1 MKFEWDEVKAT
12 ANFAKHG
19 VRFEDASEFDWE
31 VSVDKL
37 DLRKD
42 YGEARVMAMSTIRGR
57 LHVLVYAIRAE
68 GHRLISLRKANDRE
82 FSSYEKAKEH
92 KSDN

>member
-1 MKFEWDEVKAT
+1 MKFEWDEGKAA

-19 VRFEDASEFDWE
+19 VRFEDASDFEWE

-42 YGEARVMAMSTIRGR
+42 YGESRVIAMSTIRGR
-57 LHVLVYAIRAE
+57 LHVLVYANRAD
-68 GHRLISLRKANDRE
+68 GQRLISLRKANDRE
-82 FSSYEKAKEH
+82 FSSYEKAK
-92 KSDN
+92 KDQTDN

>member
-19 VRFEDASEFDWE
+19 VRFEDASEFEWE
-31 VSVDKL
+31 ISVDKL

-42 YGEARVMAMSTIRGR
+42 YGEARVISMSTIRGR
-57 LHVLVYAIRAE
+57 LHVLVYAIRAD
-68 GHRLISLRKANDRE
+68 GHRLMSLRKANDRE
-82 FSSYEKAKEH
+82 FSGYEKAKKH
-92 KSDN
+92 KTDN

>member
-19 VRFEDASEFDWE
+19 VRFEDTSEFEWE
-31 VSVDKL
+31 LSVDKL

-42 YGEARVMAMSTIRGR
+42 YGETRVISTSTIRGR
-57 LHVLVYAIRAE
+57 PHVLVYALRSDSV
-68 GHRLISLRKANDRE
+68 RVISLRKANKRE
-82 FSSYEKAKEH
+82 SSNYEQAKKAK
-92 KSDN
+92 SRI

>member
-1 MKFEWDEVKAT
+1 MKFEWDAVKAA

-19 VRFEDASEFDWE
+19 VRFEDASDFEWE

-42 YGEARVMAMSTIRGR
+42 YGESRVIAMSTIRGR
-57 LHVLVYAIRAE
+57 LHVLVYANRAD
-68 GHRLISLRKANDRE
+68 GQRLISLRKANDRE
-82 FSSYEKAKEH
+82 FSSYEKAK
-92 KSDN
+92 KDQTDN